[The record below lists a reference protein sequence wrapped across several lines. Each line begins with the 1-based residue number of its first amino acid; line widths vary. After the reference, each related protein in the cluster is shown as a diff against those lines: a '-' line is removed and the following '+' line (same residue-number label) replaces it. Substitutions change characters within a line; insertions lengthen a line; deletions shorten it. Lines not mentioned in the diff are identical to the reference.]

1 MPNGDSLYSTF
12 AAAGKVE
19 GSLEAQKVNIQAIK
33 DTISSETQKL
43 EFDQQKR
50 EEGIDLFA
58 TALDTASTLYEGHL
72 SQKDL
77 GTYQKGVQ
85 TQAAKEL
92 FGKDYTP
99 EQLETLKPTK
109 LTGKGKEWGKA
120 SRFEKAV
127 SYATGD
133 SQYRFGEGEGAYKM
147 SKADIMFAGEAS
159 KHGVKTDL
167 SMYKEAESSLQKRL
181 REDRAAV
188 DLGGDYQ
195 DMEWAARSESEKEL
209 ASKQSSSGKYYGGKK
224 GFDLGDIVGEKSIFA
239 PGKQKLSSILSKF
252 SSPDQEAPPSSK
264 QDDVVLEESAV
275 YGRDEERFGVQKT
288 SPYGSKENPFR
299 AKGVGDVFNLAKA
312 AGMKAEGQ
320 TLYSQWGE
328 GPMKSW
334 AYSYGK

>member
-19 GSLEAQKVNIQAIK
+19 GSLQAQKVNIQAIK

-109 LTGKGKEWGKA
+109 LTGKGKEWDKA

-127 SYATGD
+127 SYALGD

-252 SSPDQEAPPSSK
+252 SSPDQEATPP
-264 QDDVVLEESAV
+264 VVSAV
-275 YGRDEERFGVQKT
+275 DEVIEEAAPPVDWGDDD
-288 SPYGSKENPFR
+288 SGSSLYGSKENPFR
-299 AKGVGDVFNLAKA
+299 AKGVGGAFKLARA

-328 GPMKSW
+328 GPVERW